1 MKAWWH
7 IIVTLF
13 LHPHGQE
20 GGEAEE
26 RIRRKRGKS
35 EMEGYFS
42 VLEALMIIKKI
53 IANIDYILTSA
64 LQSSKYF
71 TYEATEEYHQ

>member
-1 MKAWWH
+1 
-7 IIVTLF
+7 
-13 LHPHGQE
+13 
-20 GGEAEE
+20 
-26 RIRRKRGKS
+26 
-35 EMEGYFS
+35 MEGYFS

-53 IANIDYILTSA
+53 IANIDYILTWA